1 MADAEKIRVVVCMG
15 SSCFSR
21 GNSLMLKILQD
32 YIREN
37 GLENRVEIRGSLC
50 EDSCKCGPN
59 ITINGMR
66 YSAPSETACLKLLAG
81 HLQGSGCSEEEPLP
95 KYAV

>member
-1 MADAEKIRVVVCMG
+1 MAETDKISVVVCMG

-21 GNSLMLKILQD
+21 GNSLTLKALQD

-37 GLENRVEIRGSLC
+37 GLENRVELKGSLC
-50 EDSCKCGPN
+50 EDCCKCGPN

-66 YSAPSETACLKLLAG
+66 YSQPTEAACLQLLADYLKIPAAAKKG
-81 HLQGSGCSEEEPLP
+81 L
-95 KYAV
+95 